1 MAPVM
6 ARFRFRVL
14 VSDPLHPEALGWL
27 QAQPDVELSVQ
38 PDIPREALLEAIGAV
53 DALIVRGRTR
63 VDAAVLQRAE
73 RLKVVGRAGT
83 GLDNID
89 VEAARARGV
98 RVLNAP
104 GANANAVAEL
114 TMGLML
120 ALARHLPEA
129 FQAREKLQHY
139 GRELQGRTLGLI
151 GLGQIGSRV
160 ARLALGFGM
169 RVLGYDVL
177 PEAGRD
183 LPIERVPLDALK
195 RESEVLSVHVP
206 LTAETRGLIDAKFLR
221 DVREGVW
228 LVNTARADVVDEEA
242 LLEALEAGRVG
253 GYAADVPGDKHQTL
267 RGHPRVILTPHIGA
281 QTEEAQRRAGLEIVQ
296 KVVAA
301 LRDAATAAPREGA

>member
-1 MAPVM
+1 
-6 ARFRFRVL
+6 
-14 VSDPLHPEALGWL
+14 
-27 QAQPDVELSVQ
+27 
-38 PDIPREALLEAIGAV
+38 
-53 DALIVRGRTR
+53 
-63 VDAAVLQRAE
+63 
-73 RLKVVGRAGT
+73 
-83 GLDNID
+83 
-89 VEAARARGV
+89 V

-114 TMGLML
+114 TLGLML

-129 FQAREKLQHY
+129 FQARAKLKRY

-183 LPIERVPLDALK
+183 LPIERVPLDALR
-195 RESEVLSVHVP
+195 RESEILSVHVP
-206 LTAETRGLIDAKFLR
+206 LTPETRGLIDAKFLR

-228 LVNTARADVVDEEA
+228 LINTARADVVDEEA
-242 LLEALEAGRVG
+242 LLEALEAGRG
-253 GYAADVPGDKHQTL
+253 
-267 RGHPRVILTPHIGA
+267 GHPRVILTPHIGA
-281 QTEEAQRRAGLEIVQ
+281 QTEEAQRRAGLEIAR

-301 LRDAATAAPREGA
+301 LRDAATAPHKGA